1 MIVNND
7 KQIYH
12 LDSLTITENA
22 SQDQLQLLATGKSGA
37 NKIKF
42 NGILSLL
49 DDGNNILG
57 ITQDSLTGLIE
68 MV

>member
-1 MIVNND
+1 LIVNND

-57 ITQDSLTGLIE
+57 ITQDSLTALIE

>member
-57 ITQDSLTGLIE
+57 ITQDSLTALIE